1 VPLYYFEP
9 ERPGWSDYQD
19 DDGIELPSDAEA
31 SAYAYSMIR
40 ELSADYEGSDRP
52 LHLLVK
58 DSARKA
64 IFRIAFE
71 WL

>member
-9 ERPGWSDYQD
+9 EGPSWSDYQD

-31 SAYAYSMIR
+31 LAYAYSMIR
-40 ELSADYEGSDRP
+40 ELKADYKGSECP
-52 LHLLVK
+52 VHLLVK
-58 DSARKA
+58 DSARKI

-71 WL
+71 